1 MEADL
6 IELMKCYL
14 DFRAVTFSSA
24 SVCTVILAAEAAASS
39 SNCSFF
45 SQSSWK
51 F

>member
-1 MEADL
+1 MESER
-6 IELMKCYL
+6 IELMKYYL
-14 DFRAVTFSSA
+14 DFSAVTFSSA